1 MSAVQ
6 IIRGTAALPADVEE
20 QFRQA
25 YGREMNEQERK
36 FFGLQ
41 CKRGGQRFAAQ
52 QDSVAKAA

>member
-20 QFRQA
+20 QFRRA
-25 YGREMNEQERK
+25 YGREMNEEERR

-41 CKRGGQRFAAQ
+41 RKSGEQWFAAQ